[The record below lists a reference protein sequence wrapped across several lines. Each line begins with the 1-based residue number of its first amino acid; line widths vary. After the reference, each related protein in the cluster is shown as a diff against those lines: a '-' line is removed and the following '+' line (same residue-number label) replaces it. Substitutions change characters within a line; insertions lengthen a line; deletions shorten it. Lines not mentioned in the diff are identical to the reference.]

1 MSSPASDHNLLIG
14 IPALGERR
22 SCLTPLPV
30 RSPTDRRAR
39 HFSQEGHQ
47 FTAKGP
53 SPAEAT
59 GGAAAPQARTCNP
72 ECRAAARRWRRR
84 RASRQDRP
92 TMPGREKRRVQD
104 RRSQSRHAA
113 HRYSALALAALP
125 AASDMSRRRAALNCA
140 VHQSQ
145 TINPCSVDH
154 VCPVRGDKLGDQF
167 HCHRS
172 RAH

>member
-59 GGAAAPQARTCNP
+59 GGQRLLKPALAAPSAG
-72 ECRAAARRWRRR
+72 RRLGDGGDGEPAGRIVRPSRVGKNGGSKTGGLNLGTPPTGIQPWPWRRSRRR
-84 RASRQDRP
+84 RTCR
-92 TMPGREKRRVQD
+92 GGVRR
-104 RRSQSRHAA
+104 
-113 HRYSALALAALP
+113 
-125 AASDMSRRRAALNCA
+125 
-140 VHQSQ
+140 
-145 TINPCSVDH
+145 
-154 VCPVRGDKLGDQF
+154 
-167 HCHRS
+167 
-172 RAH
+172 